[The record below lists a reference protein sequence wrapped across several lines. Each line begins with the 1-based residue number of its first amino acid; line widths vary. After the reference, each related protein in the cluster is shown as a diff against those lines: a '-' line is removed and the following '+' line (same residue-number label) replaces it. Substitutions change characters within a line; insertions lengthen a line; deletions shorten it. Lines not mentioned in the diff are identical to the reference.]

1 MNDDDLRERL
11 RMADPSASLPRLT
24 PELTAN
30 LVEDAMTTTTSIP
43 TSGRWKVLLVAA
55 VVLATAGLGWFFAG
69 TMLPGRTVAPT
80 ASTQPAVVRLKAT
93 TDTAKCRP
101 PEAATLD
108 GSADFAF
115 AGTVT
120 DVSGASVT
128 LTVTHV
134 YRGQAA
140 GQVQVSLDGNSES
153 LAGGDVERGAAYLIS
168 SAQGSVLGCGYSGA
182 ADTPGLERLFTE
194 AF

>member
-1 MNDDDLRERL
+1 
-11 RMADPSASLPRLT
+11 
-24 PELTAN
+24 
-30 LVEDAMTTTTSIP
+30 MTTTTPIP
-43 TSGRWKVLLVAA
+43 TSARWKVLLVAA
-55 VVLATAGLGWFFAG
+55 VVLATAGLGWFVAG
-69 TMLPGRTVAPT
+69 TLLPGSTVAPAAPT
-80 ASTQPAVVRLKAT
+80 APAVVRLNAT

-101 PEAATLD
+101 PEVATLD

-120 DVSGASVT
+120 DVSGSIVT

-140 GQVQVSLDGNSES
+140 GQVQVTLGGNSES
-153 LAGGDVERGAAYLIS
+153 LAGGDVTRGAAYLIS
-168 SAQGSVLGCGYSGA
+168 SAQGGVLGCGYSGA
-182 ADTPGLERLFTE
+182 ADTPGLEQLFTE

>member
-11 RMADPSASLPRLT
+11 RVSDPSASLPRLA
-24 PELTAN
+24 PQRTAN
-30 LVEDAMTTTTSIP
+30 LVEEAMTTTTPIP

-69 TMLPGRTVAPT
+69 TVLPGRTVSPAAPT
-80 ASTQPAVVRLKAT
+80 PAAVVRLNAT
-93 TDTAKCRP
+93 TDTAKCRA
-101 PEAATLD
+101 PEAGTLD

-115 AGTVT
+115 AGTVA
-120 DVSGASVT
+120 DVSGAIVT

-140 GQVQVSLDGNSES
+140 DQVQVALDGNSES
-153 LAGGDVERGAAYLIS
+153 LAGGDVTRGAAYLIS
-168 SAQGSVLGCGYSGA
+168 SARGSVLGCGYSGA
-182 ADTPGLERLFTE
+182 ADTPGLEQLFTE

>member
-1 MNDDDLRERL
+1 MSDDDLRDRL
-11 RMADPSASLPRLT
+11 RASDPTASLPRLT
-24 PELTAN
+24 PEHTAN
-30 LVEDAMTTTTSIP
+30 LVEEAMTTTTPIP

-69 TMLPGRTVAPT
+69 TVLPGRTVSPAAPT
-80 ASTQPAVVRLKAT
+80 PAAVVRLNAT
-93 TDTAKCRP
+93 TDTAKCRA

-120 DVSGASVT
+120 DVSGAVVT

-140 GQVQVSLDGNSES
+140 GQVQVTLDGNSES
-153 LAGGDVERGAAYLIS
+153 LAGGDVTRGAAYLIS

-182 ADTPGLERLFTE
+182 ADTPGLEQLFTA